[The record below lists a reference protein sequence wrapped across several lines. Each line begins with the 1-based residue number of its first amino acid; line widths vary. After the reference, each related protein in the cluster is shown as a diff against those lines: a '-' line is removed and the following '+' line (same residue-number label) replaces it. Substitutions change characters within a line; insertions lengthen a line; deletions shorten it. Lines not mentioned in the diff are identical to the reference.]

1 MSVDYNLNILKNLN
15 IRTSNID
22 DSQRYELQK
31 IVEKLGGNFLLDM
44 RKSTKLLIS
53 NKINTDKA
61 LVNKLYI

>member
-15 IRTSNID
+15 ICTSNID

-31 IVEKLGGNFLLDM
+31 IVEKLGGNFILDM